1 MIEGN
6 LEKSE
11 RERLFDDHI
20 DHLIAKKLLKKD
32 GRWDMIE
39 GNLEKSERERLF
51 DDHIDH
57 LIAKKKESYRSLLEE
72 HKDLPLDAT
81 FKDIK
86 KKINEDP
93 RYTKFSSSDKKC
105 EKNS

>member
-1 MIEGN
+1 MLKQIFFF
-6 LEKSE
+6 K
-11 RERLFDDHI
+11 
-20 DHLIAKKLLKKD
+20 LI
-32 GRWDMIE
+32 
-39 GNLEKSERERLF
+39 
-51 DDHIDH
+51 
-57 LIAKKKESYRSLLEE
+57 LISAKKKESYRSLLEE

-105 EKNS
+105 EKEFNNWVCFLTLLKKKILIIFLGSRQNTSGQE